1 MISFLTN
8 ENVVVYLAVAFIVA
22 VFNDD
27 ETNTAVIVTVNS
39 GEYTAKTATAEN
51 VIRAI
56 TLAQRPRTIDADDME

>member
-27 ETNTAVIVTVNS
+27 ETNTAVIVTVNN

-51 VIRAI
+51 IIRAMN
-56 TLAQRPRTIDADDME
+56 AANHPVAVNADNE